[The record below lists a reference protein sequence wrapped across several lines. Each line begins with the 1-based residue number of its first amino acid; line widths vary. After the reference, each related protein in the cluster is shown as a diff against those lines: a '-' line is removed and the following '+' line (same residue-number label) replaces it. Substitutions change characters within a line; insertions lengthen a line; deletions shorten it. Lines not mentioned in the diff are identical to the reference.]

1 MKNKKFQNLINFIN
15 EKLDELCQ
23 IKLTKR
29 NFLAKYKIVGY
40 IHLYIEKAQYWYSYE
55 KRLANTED
63 LIWLDCQTSN
73 CAFRLYEEVE
83 ELSVFYIASKG
94 DECGISIDEFGGL
107 LDIRD
112 YLLYLSARWKTLQV
126 MRVFD
131 MDREPN
137 QMKVPRRL
145 PLLIEPCFCYDRVL
159 ETALGI
165 EHEDGFNPNRGVT
178 CLPPSSGKTFVANC
192 YTNLMLM
199 HHWIRYG
206 TSGLIRMTNN
216 GTNAQNYG
224 DQCAKMI
231 EEARYNH
238 KKEKYF
244 VWLKIFPEMAK
255 YVNAKG
261 QLDCWKN
268 RSVEKLLLKDCTS
281 ECSDS
286 IFMFGVEAGINGKRS
301 MLGAVLDDLSNGLD
315 EMDNDERHK
324 MITDKVMSDVMDRS
338 DDDNSP
344 ILIQGTMYNQYDT
357 QNSFIDRWENKGLK
371 KLKKFKFIR
380 VTPDGKCFTCL
391 VDIENAEGHSI
402 APELYTDEKLVE
414 KRAYFEN
421 RGKPY
426 VYNLIYRQRRDSREP
441 KTFDL
446 QYLNTY
452 DFKENKNAKFLD
464 EYALAMTDT
473 TRKSGND
480 FFSMPIVR
488 LNKNTG
494 RYRLVDCIF
503 EQKSLGIND
512 DPNNAFAKKVCRKI
526 VDSNII
532 ECCLESNTSNTSS
545 ALLKLHCA
553 EMGYKSCKFRD
564 RYTSKKGKS
573 SNKVQRILNMEETI
587 KEYIEVPDPT
597 TLPSTH
603 PLRLF
608 IQYLCNW
615 SSTEG
620 QKKTNPDDAPDSLAM
635 LAEEFIFKR
644 QRKGI
649 IKEFPKNFQLF

>member
-1 MKNKKFQNLINFIN
+1 MRNKKFRSLIDFIDNQLEELGFIRPMKSNYNDRFNLAMYISQYIVKGQNMYLNAEPSITKQDLILFDNKVSVCACRLYEIM
-15 EKLDELCQ
+15 EKL
-23 IKLTKR
+23 
-29 NFLAKYKIVGY
+29 LAE
-40 IHLYIEKAQYWYSYE
+40 YIEKRIPIS
-55 KRLANTED
+55 
-63 LIWLDCQTSN
+63 I
-73 CAFRLYEEVE
+73 EEV
-83 ELSVFYIASKG
+83 G
-94 DECGISIDEFGGL
+94 DL
-107 LDIRD
+107 LDSRNQM
-112 YLLYLSARWKTLQV
+112 LYISARWNTLQV
-126 MRVFD
+126 MKVFD
-131 MDREPN
+131 MDRELN
-137 QMKVPRRL
+137 KQKVPRRL
-145 PLLIEPCFCYDRVL
+145 PLLVEPCFCYDRVL

-178 CLPPSSGKTFVANC
+178 CLPPSSGKTYAANC
-192 YTNLMLM
+192 YTNLMIM
-199 HHWIRYG
+199 HFWLRYG
-206 TSGLIRMTNN
+206 ESGLIRMTNN

-231 EEARYNH
+231 EDKAWIN
-238 KKEKYF
+238 
-244 VWLKIFPEMAK
+244 VFPELRK
-255 YVNAKG
+255 YINNKG

-268 RSVEKLLLKDCTS
+268 RSVEKLLLKDCNP
-281 ECSDS
+281 EVSDS

-315 EMDNDERHK
+315 EMDNEERHK

-391 VDIENAEGHSI
+391 VDIENDSGKSI
-402 APELYTDEKLVE
+402 APDLYTDEKLVE

-452 DFKENKNAKFLD
+452 NFKENKNAKFLD
-464 EYALAMTDT
+464 EYSLAMTDT

-488 LNKNTG
+488 FNKDTG

-512 DPNNAFAKKVCRKI
+512 DPNNVFAKKVCLK
-526 VDSNII
+526 II
-532 ECCLESNTSNTSS
+532 ESKMTECCVESNTSNTTS
-545 ALLKLHCA
+545 ALLKDHCA
-553 EMGYKSCKFRD
+553 KMGYKSCKFRD

-597 TLPSTH
+597 TLPTGH

-608 IQYLCNW
+608 MQYLSNW

-649 IKEFPKNFQLF
+649 IKDFGKNFQLF

>member
-1 MKNKKFQNLINFIN
+1 MRNKKFQSLIDFIENQLDGFALYKPSKANYNDRFNLAMYISQYIVKGQNMYLNADTSIPTQDIVDFDNKISICACRLY
-15 EKLDELCQ
+15 EVMEGL
-23 IKLTKR
+23 
-29 NFLAKYKIVGY
+29 LAE
-40 IHLYIEKAQYWYSYE
+40 YIEK
-55 KRLANTED
+55 R
-63 LIWLDCQTSN
+63 IPIGI
-73 CAFRLYEEVE
+73 EEV
-83 ELSVFYIASKG
+83 G
-94 DECGISIDEFGGL
+94 DL
-107 LDIRD
+107 LDSRNQM
-112 YLLYLSARWKTLQV
+112 LYISARWNTLQV
-126 MRVFD
+126 MKVFD
-131 MDREPN
+131 MDRERN
-137 QMKVPRRL
+137 KQKVPRRL
-145 PLLIEPCFCYDRVL
+145 PLLVEPCFCLDRVL
-159 ETALGI
+159 ETKMGI
-165 EHEDGFNPNRGVT
+165 FHEDGFNPNRMVG
-178 CLPPSSGKTFVANC
+178 CLPPSSGKTYGANA
-192 YTNLMLM
+192 YTNLMIM

-206 TSGLIRMTNN
+206 ETGLIRMTNN
-216 GTNAQNYG
+216 AVNAQAYG
-224 DQCAKMI
+224 NQCATMI
-231 EEARYNH
+231 EDKAWQN
-238 KKEKYF
+238 
-244 VWLKIFPEMAK
+244 IFPEIKK
-255 YVNAKG
+255 YINYKG
-261 QLDCWKN
+261 ALDCFKN
-268 RSVEKLLLKDCTS
+268 RSSEKLLLKDCNS

-286 IFMFGVEAGINGKRS
+286 IFMFGVDAGINGKRS
-301 MLGAVLDDLSNGLD
+301 LLGAVLDDLSNGID
-315 EMDNDERHK
+315 EMDNDERHRQ
-324 MITDKVMSDVMDRS
+324 ITDKVMSDVMDRS
-338 DDDNSP
+338 DDDDAP
-344 ILIQGTMYNQYDT
+344 IILFGTMYNQYDY
-357 QNSFIDRWENKGLK
+357 QNTFVDAWEKEGLK

-380 VTPDGKCFTCL
+380 VTPDGKKCVCL
-391 VDIENAEGHSI
+391 VDIENANGNSI
-402 APELYTDEKLVE
+402 APELYTDKKLVE

-426 VYNLIYRQRRDSREP
+426 VYNLIYRQKRDSREP

-649 IKEFPKNFQLF
+649 IKEFSKNFQLF